1 MRINKRIDRMNLPDH
16 MQTEFLSAKRQG
28 GFTLI
33 ELLVVLAIVAL
44 LSTLTLPRYFHSVD
58 KGKEVVLV
66 ENLRT
71 TRESIDKFFADT
83 GRYPESLDELVERK
97 YLKDLPM
104 DPITES
110 TTSWQIV
117 APADGVQGQVYNIYS
132 GATGQRADGK
142 PYNAL

>member
-1 MRINKRIDRMNLPDH
+1 MRRQINLPV
-16 MQTEFLSAKRQG
+16 QCKRSS

-44 LSTLTLPRYFHSVD
+44 LSTLALPRYYQSLD

-71 TRESIDKFFADT
+71 TRESIDKFYADT
-83 GRYPESLDELVERK
+83 GRYPENLEELVERK
-97 YLKDLPM
+97 YLKDLPI

-110 TTSWQIV
+110 ATSWQII
-117 APADGVQGQVYNIYS
+117 APVDGAQGQVYNIQS
-132 GATGQRADGK
+132 GAQGQRADGTA
-142 PYNAL
+142 YRSL